1 MTVLTK
7 TKSIECDD
15 LGDKIKLGVS
25 PYYLK
30 VIVGRKIYY
39 FEKET
44 GKFDG
49 TSFDMT
55 EN

>member
-1 MTVLTK
+1 MAVLTK
-7 TKSIECDD
+7 TKSIECDE
-15 LGDKIKLGVS
+15 LGEKIKLEVS

-30 VIVGRKIYY
+30 VIVGRKTYY

-44 GKFDG
+44 GKYDG
-49 TSFDMT
+49 TSFAMT